1 MPQKARDS
9 LFTSVLLAPRTMPGR
24 RCEGEKEGV
33 AEGGKKASVLV
44 ELRIQVG
51 PGIYVIC
58 LRVFKSR
65 GGDCACMSVP
75 LGPLLRTAIEAM
87 GDAQEM

>member
-44 ELRIQVG
+44 ELRIQV
-51 PGIYVIC
+51 YVIC

-75 LGPLLRTAIEAM
+75 LGPLLRTTIKAM

>member
-33 AEGGKKASVLV
+33 AEGRKKASVLV

-75 LGPLLRTAIEAM
+75 LGPLLRTTIKAM